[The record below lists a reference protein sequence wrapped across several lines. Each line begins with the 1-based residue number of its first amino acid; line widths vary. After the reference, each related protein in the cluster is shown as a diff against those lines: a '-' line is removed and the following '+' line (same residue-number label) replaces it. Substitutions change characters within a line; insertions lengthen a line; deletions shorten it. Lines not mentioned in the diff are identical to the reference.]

1 MNIGVI
7 FAGGIGSRMHS
18 KALPKQ
24 FLMVHSK
31 PIIVHTLE
39 IFQRSDDIDAIVV
52 ASVESGIEYLQQL
65 VEEFRLTKVKK
76 IVPGG
81 KTGQLSIYNGL
92 RAAKEISTSEHD
104 IVLIHDGVR
113 PLINTKLLAD
123 NVKCVKENGSAI
135 TSTPTKETFVIVD
148 DDKNIVKI
156 PLRSHSYIAKAP
168 QSFYLK
174 DILAMHNRALK
185 EGKTDAI
192 DSCTLV
198 SSYGMDVTVVEG
210 PFENIK
216 ITTPDDFYM
225 FKALFDAR
233 ENEQIYGI

>member
-18 KALPKQ
+18 KAVPKQ
-24 FLMVHSK
+24 FLKVHSK

-39 IFQRSDDIDAIVV
+39 VFQECDAIDAIIV
-52 ASVESGIEYLQQL
+52 ASVESGINYLKELVVEY
-65 VEEFRLTKVKK
+65 RLNKVKK

-81 KTGQLSIYNGL
+81 ESGQLSIYNGL
-92 RAAKEISTSEHD
+92 KAAQEISDSDKD

-113 PLINTKLLAD
+113 PLINTDLLIK
-123 NVKCVKENGSAI
+123 NIECVKENKTAI
-135 TSTPTKETFVIVD
+135 TSTPSKETFVIVND
-148 DDKNIVKI
+148 SKNVIKI
-156 PLRSHSYIAKAP
+156 PERSHSYIAKAP
-168 QSFYLK
+168 QSFFLK
-174 DILAMHNRALK
+174 DILSYHEKAL
-185 EGKTDAI
+185 EDGITDSI

-198 SSYGMDVTVVEG
+198 SSYGMEVSIVEG

-216 ITTPDDFYM
+216 ITTPEDFYM

>member
-18 KALPKQ
+18 KAVPKQ
-24 FLMVHSK
+24 FLKVHSK

-39 IFQRSDDIDAIVV
+39 IFQKSEDIDAIVV
-52 ASVESGIEYLQQL
+52 ASVKSGIDYLQEL
-65 VEEFRLTKVKK
+65 VDQYRLTKVKK

-81 KTGQLSIYNGL
+81 ETGQLSIYHGL
-92 RAAKEISTSEHD
+92 KAAKEISTSNDD

-113 PLINTKLLAD
+113 PLINTQLLAD
-123 NVKCVKENGSAI
+123 NVASVKDHGSAI

-148 DDKNIVKI
+148 DNKNIVKI
-156 PLRSHSYIAKAP
+156 PKRSHSYIAKAP

-174 DILAMHNRALK
+174 DILSYHERALK
-185 EGKTDAI
+185 DGETNAI

-198 SSYGMDVTVVEG
+198 SSYGMDVSVVDG

-233 ENEQIYGI
+233 ENEQIYGL

>member
-7 FAGGIGSRMHS
+7 FAGGIGSRMNS

-24 FLMVHSK
+24 FLKVHSK

-39 IFQRSDDIDAIVV
+39 VFQESDAIDAVV
-52 ASVESGIEYLQQL
+52 ISCVESGIDYLNEL
-65 VEEFRLTKVKK
+65 IETYRLSKVKK
-76 IVPGG
+76 VVPGG
-81 KTGQLSIYNGL
+81 ETGQLSIYNGL
-92 RAAKEISTSEHD
+92 LAAQEISDNEDS

-113 PLINTKLLAD
+113 PLINVDLLAANVE
-123 NVKCVKENGSAI
+123 NVKQNGTAI
-135 TSTPTKETFVIVD
+135 TSTPTKETFVVVD
-148 DDKNIVKI
+148 DNKEVVKI
-156 PLRSHSYIAKAP
+156 PSRAHSYIAKAP
-168 QSFYLK
+168 QSFHLR
-174 DILAMHNRALK
+174 DILKYHQKALS
-185 EGKTDAI
+185 EGITDSI

-198 SSYGMDVTVVEG
+198 SSYGMKVSVVEG

-216 ITTPDDFYM
+216 ITTPEDFYM